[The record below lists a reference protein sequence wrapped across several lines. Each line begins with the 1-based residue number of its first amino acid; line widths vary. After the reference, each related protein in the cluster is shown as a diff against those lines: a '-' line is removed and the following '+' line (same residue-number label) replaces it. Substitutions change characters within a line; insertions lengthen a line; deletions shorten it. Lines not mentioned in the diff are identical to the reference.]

1 MARNEEKAQSMLY
14 RFREAQAAEL
24 GLGTRSDRRPRMASA
39 CKSLRECERWRGEIL
54 REISRKVSKIQDA
67 GLTDYEVRDLNDEI
81 NKLLR
86 EKRHWENQIIALGG
100 ANYRRNVAMLDDDG
114 REVPGT
120 KGYKYF
126 GRAKELPGVK
136 ELFESRKKEEDEENA
151 TSNFYKKFTN
161 QGPAYFGDLDEA
173 DGELLKYEEAAEKAE
188 WEEAHAHLRE
198 VLGLPTDMPLPQ
210 IPRGASA
217 SSSNIPPSGDP
228 PPLVSD
234 GKRKASDDD
243 SNLAPESD
251 SDLAKRSK
259 PDAPVPTPS
268 VAQADVA
275 ATTLAHARAAATYIP
290 FLSVE
295 SLLPPKI
302 PTKEEME
309 GVLLELRKRALVEE
323 YFGN

>member
-1 MARNEEKAQSMLY
+1 MPD
-14 RFREAQAAEL
+14 AE
-24 GLGTRSDRRPRMASA
+24 P
-39 CKSLRECERWRGEIL
+39 
-54 REISRKVSKIQDA
+54 
-67 GLTDYEVRDLNDEI
+67 
-81 NKLLR
+81 
-86 EKRHWENQIIALGG
+86 
-100 ANYRRNVAMLDDDG
+100 
-114 REVPGT
+114 
-120 KGYKYF
+120 
-126 GRAKELPGVK
+126 
-136 ELFESRKKEEDEENA
+136 
-151 TSNFYKKFTN
+151 
-161 QGPAYFGDLDEA
+161 
-173 DGELLKYEEAAEKAE
+173 E

-210 IPRGASA
+210 IPRGESA

-259 PDAPVPTPS
+259 PDTPVPTPS

>member
-1 MARNEEKAQSMLY
+1 MP
-14 RFREAQAAEL
+14 AAA
-24 GLGTRSDRRPRMASA
+24 P
-39 CKSLRECERWRGEIL
+39 
-54 REISRKVSKIQDA
+54 
-67 GLTDYEVRDLNDEI
+67 
-81 NKLLR
+81 
-86 EKRHWENQIIALGG
+86 
-100 ANYRRNVAMLDDDG
+100 
-114 REVPGT
+114 
-120 KGYKYF
+120 
-126 GRAKELPGVK
+126 
-136 ELFESRKKEEDEENA
+136 
-151 TSNFYKKFTN
+151 
-161 QGPAYFGDLDEA
+161 
-173 DGELLKYEEAAEKAE
+173 E
-188 WEEAHAHLRE
+188 WEEAHAHLGE
-198 VLGLPTDMPLPQ
+198 VLGLPADMPLPQ
-210 IPRGASA
+210 IPRGVSA

-228 PPLVSD
+228 PHLVSD

-259 PDAPVPTPS
+259 PDAPVLTPS